1 MSFGAGAIITT
12 TADPRQVYDTRTV
25 RMTTQDAGTQGKT
38 GDERGAPVSSG
49 RRALLRGAM
58 ATVPTVMTLHSGAA
72 LARSS
77 NLVGAGPDAGADGG
91 QYRCLDTETVY
102 QTSNPNVYDLGD
114 PPMAHVTT
122 IRSDTT
128 YYRLETM
135 GSSENLKPTDPV
147 TGPTMCKEGGTFFRK
162 SGYTSGNVEVK
173 RGVLVSAT
181 ALVSFSGAIRY
192 TDV

>member
-1 MSFGAGAIITT
+1 MSIEAGAIITA
-12 TADPRQVYDTRTV
+12 TADPQLIHDTRTV
-25 RMTTQDAGTQGKT
+25 GMTTQDAGMLGKA
-38 GDERGAPVSSG
+38 GDEGGAPVSSG

-122 IRSDTT
+122 IRTDVA
-128 YYRLETM
+128 YYRLENV
-135 GSSENLKPTDPV
+135 GSSGNLKPTDPV
-147 TGPTMCKEGGTFFRK
+147 TGPTMCRDGGTFFRK
-162 SGYTSGNVEVK
+162 SGYTSGKVEVK

-181 ALVSFSGAIRY
+181 ALASFSGAIRY

>member
-1 MSFGAGAIITT
+1 MSNLGDRVEA
-12 TADPRQVYDTRTV
+12 
-25 RMTTQDAGTQGKT
+25 QDG
-38 GDERGAPVSSG
+38 GDEREAIQSSS

-58 ATVPTVMTLHSGAA
+58 VAVPTVLTLHSGAV

-77 NLVGAGPDAGADGG
+77 NLVGVGPEAGPEGG

-102 QTSNPNVYDLGD
+102 RTKNPNVYDLGD

-122 IRSDTT
+122 IRSDVR
-128 YYRLETM
+128 YQRLYPA
-135 GSSENLKPTDPV
+135 GKSGGLKRGEGV
-147 TGPTMCKEGGTFFRK
+147 RQATMCREGGTFYRN
-162 SGYTSGNVEVK
+162 SGYTSGNVQVK

-181 ALVSFSGAIRY
+181 ALASFSGSIRY

>member
-1 MSFGAGAIITT
+1 
-12 TADPRQVYDTRTV
+12 
-25 RMTTQDAGTQGKT
+25 MTHQ
-38 GDERGAPVSSG
+38 DERRVAQDGSDQTETIQSSS

-58 ATVPTVMTLHSGAA
+58 GAVPTVLTLHSGAA

-77 NLVGAGPDAGADGG
+77 NLVGVGPEAGPEGG

-102 QTSNPNVYDLGD
+102 KTDNPNVYDLGD

-122 IRSDTT
+122 IRSDVR
-128 YYRLETM
+128 YQRLQPAG
-135 GSSENLKPTDPV
+135 GSHVLKPGEGV
-147 TGPTMCKEGGTFFRK
+147 SQATMCREGGTFYRN
-162 SGYTSGNVEVK
+162 SGHTSGNVAVK

-181 ALVSFSGAIRY
+181 ALASFSGSIRY

>member
-1 MSFGAGAIITT
+1 
-12 TADPRQVYDTRTV
+12 
-25 RMTTQDAGTQGKT
+25 MTTP
-38 GDERGAPVSSG
+38 DERHEGPRGEARAEAPPSSS

-58 ATVPTVMTLHSGAA
+58 VAVPTVLTLNSGAA

-77 NLVGAGPDAGADGG
+77 NLVGVGPEAGPEGG

-122 IRSDTT
+122 IRSDVR
-128 YYRLETM
+128 YQRLKAA
-135 GSSENLKPTDPV
+135 GNSGVLKPGDGV
-147 TGPTMCKEGGTFFRK
+147 SQATMCREGGTFYRN
-162 SGYTSGNVEVK
+162 SGHTSGNVQVK

-181 ALVSFSGAIRY
+181 ALASFSGSIRY

>member
-1 MSFGAGAIITT
+1 MSFGRGAIM
-12 TADPRQVYDTRTV
+12 AMAVDPAQAADTRTV
-25 RMTTQDAGTQGKT
+25 GMTTQDEGTQGST
-38 GDERGAPVSSG
+38 GEEPGSAVSSG
-49 RRALLRGAM
+49 RRALLRGAL

-122 IRSDTT
+122 MRTDVA
-128 YYRLETM
+128 YYRLENA
-135 GSSENLKPTDPV
+135 GSSANLKPTDPV
-147 TGPTMCKEGGTFFRK
+147 TGPTMCREGGTFFRK
-162 SGYTSGNVEVK
+162 SGYTSGKVEVK

-181 ALVSFSGAIRY
+181 ALASFSGAIRY

>member
-1 MSFGAGAIITT
+1 
-12 TADPRQVYDTRTV
+12 
-25 RMTTQDAGTQGKT
+25 MTSQQ
-38 GDERGAPVSSG
+38 DERTELQQGGEGERVSVA

-77 NLVGAGPDAGADGG
+77 NLVGVGPTAGSEGG
-91 QYRCLDTETVY
+91 KFRCMDTETVY
-102 QTSNPNVYDLGD
+102 KTDNPNVYDLGD

-122 IRSDTT
+122 IRDNVKFRRVERVGHS
-128 YYRLETM
+128 YIYRPGAEV
-135 GSSENLKPTDPV
+135 SPAD
-147 TGPTMCKEGGTFFRK
+147 MCREGGAFFRIDGWN
-162 SGYTSGNVEVK
+162 SRQVAVK

-181 ALVSFSGAIRY
+181 ALASFSGSIRY

>member
-1 MSFGAGAIITT
+1 
-12 TADPRQVYDTRTV
+12 
-25 RMTTQDAGTQGKT
+25 MTHE
-38 GDERGAPVSSG
+38 DERRVARDGIDPQETIQSSS

-58 ATVPTVMTLHSGAA
+58 GAVPTVLTLHSGAA

-77 NLVGAGPDAGADGG
+77 NLVGVGPETGPEGG

-102 QTSNPNVYDLGD
+102 KTDNPNVYDLGD

-122 IRSDTT
+122 IRSDLQ
-128 YYRLETM
+128 YQRLQPAGGSHVLRPGETV
-135 GSSENLKPTDPV
+135 SQA
-147 TGPTMCKEGGTFFRK
+147 TMCREGGTFYRN
-162 SGYTSGNVEVK
+162 SGYTSGNVSVK

-181 ALVSFSGAIRY
+181 ALASFSGSIRY

>member
-1 MSFGAGAIITT
+1 MTSQQDG
-12 TADPRQVYDTRTV
+12 RTEL
-25 RMTTQDAGTQGKT
+25 QQG
-38 GDERGAPVSSG
+38 GEGEPVSVA

-77 NLVGAGPDAGADGG
+77 NLVGVGPTAGSEGG
-91 QYRCLDTETVY
+91 KFRCMDTETVY
-102 QTSNPNVYDLGD
+102 KTDNPNVYDLGD

-122 IRSDTT
+122 IRDNVT
-128 YYRLETM
+128 YQRLERV
-135 GSSENLKPTDPV
+135 GNSSNFKPGATVHASD
-147 TGPTMCKEGGTFFRK
+147 MCREGGTFYRN
-162 SGYTSGNVEVK
+162 SGSSSGNVAVK

-181 ALVSFSGAIRY
+181 ALASFSGSIRY